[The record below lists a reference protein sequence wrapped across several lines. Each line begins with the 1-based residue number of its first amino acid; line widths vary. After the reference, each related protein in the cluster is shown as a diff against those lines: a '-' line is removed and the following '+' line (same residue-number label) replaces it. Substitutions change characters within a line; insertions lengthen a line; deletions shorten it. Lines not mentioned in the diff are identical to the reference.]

1 LSSLIE
7 AKPRLEDVR
16 AGRRAAFVVADLR
29 LVLDLPE
36 LAFDFRLVALLLDF
50 GDLVSRFSLRI
61 LRGGIRLLPV
71 NC

>member
-1 LSSLIE
+1 M
-7 AKPRLEDVR
+7 
-16 AGRRAAFVVADLR
+16 
-29 LVLDLPE
+29 LDLPE